1 MTLCDIKELQA
12 VTIRCSCAVYCGTS
26 VTYVSI
32 VSIRSTRIVVTNPKF
47 SSFFCIPQEYKLENT
62 FDEDIDFYSLPLR
75 SKILNLHLL
84 CDIRLDS
91 VDVGAIYNC
100 LEAESLRIDPLGYD
114 SKGST
119 YWYFHG
125 TRLYREDKVK
135 STNGSNE
142 SSVWQVICFT
152 EDDWN
157 KLTNSLN
164 NRRESERALRKVL
177 ETEFLPKIPQFFQ
190 KKERNRRQK

>member
-1 MTLCDIKELQA
+1 MAQQSHF
-12 VTIRCSCAVYCGTS
+12 RCHSGWVIC
-26 VTYVSI
+26 
-32 VSIRSTRIVVTNPKF
+32 KF
-47 SSFFCIPQEYKLENT
+47 LFFQSHSQEYKLENT
-62 FDEDIDFYSLPLR
+62 FDKDIDFYSLPLR

-91 VDVGAIYNC
+91 VDVGPIYNS
-100 LEAESLRIDPLGYD
+100 LEAESLRVGPLGYD

-125 TRLYREDKVK
+125 TRLYREDKAK
-135 STNGSNE
+135 NDE
-142 SSVWQVICFT
+142 PAIWQVICFT

-157 KLTNSLN
+157 KFTNTLN
-164 NRRESERALRKVL
+164 KRRENERALRHIL
-177 ETEFLPKIPQFFQ
+177 ETDFLPKLPLLFQ

>member
-1 MTLCDIKELQA
+1 MF
-12 VTIRCSCAVYCGTS
+12 S
-26 VTYVSI
+26 
-32 VSIRSTRIVVTNPKF
+32 NP
-47 SSFFCIPQEYKLENT
+47 SFHSQEYKFENT
-62 FDEDIDFYSLPLR
+62 FDKDIDFHSLPLR

-91 VDVGAIYNC
+91 ADVGPIYNH
-100 LEAESLRIDPLGYD
+100 LEPESLRVEPLGYD

-135 STNGSNE
+135 SSNVGDA
-142 SSVWQVICFT
+142 SAVWQVICFT

-157 KLTNSLN
+157 KFANTLN
-164 NRRESERALRKVL
+164 NRRETERALRQIL
-177 ETEFLPKIPQFFQ
+177 ETDFLPKLPLLFQ

>member
-1 MTLCDIKELQA
+1 MVIEECLLLQ
-12 VTIRCSCAVYCGTS
+12 S
-26 VTYVSI
+26 
-32 VSIRSTRIVVTNPKF
+32 N
-47 SSFFCIPQEYKLENT
+47 PQEYKFENT
-62 FDEDIDFYSLPLR
+62 FDEDIDFHSIPLR

-91 VDVGAIYNC
+91 IDVGPVCNC
-100 LEAESLRIDPLGYD
+100 LESESLRVGPLGFD

-125 TRLYREDKVK
+125 TRLYREDKVE
-135 STNGSNE
+135 STNGNDE
-142 SSVWQVICFT
+142 STIWQVICFT

-157 KLTNSLN
+157 RFTNTLN
-164 NRRESERALRKVL
+164 NRRENERALRHIL
-177 ETEFLPKIPQFFQ
+177 ETDFLPKLPLLFQ